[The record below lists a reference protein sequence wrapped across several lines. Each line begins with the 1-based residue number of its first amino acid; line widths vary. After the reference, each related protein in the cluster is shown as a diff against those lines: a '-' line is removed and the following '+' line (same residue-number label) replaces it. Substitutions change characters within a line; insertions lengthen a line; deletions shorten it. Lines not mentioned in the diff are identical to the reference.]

1 MKIHIIIGTRPEAI
15 KMAPVIKGLSHF
27 PKISTTLIGT
37 GQHADLLEGML
48 ASFGLSM
55 DLHWPYSLGRTQH
68 ELLSELLLRCANFW
82 KENPADL
89 VLVQGDTT
97 SAWGAAQAAVLLG
110 IPVGHVEAGL
120 RTYRMDA
127 PFPEELN
134 RQWISRC
141 ASLHFAP
148 TKRAFDTL
156 KEERVQGEIHLV
168 GNTVVDALE
177 EMLREAKPQ
186 QEKKYDILVTAHRRE
201 SFGGGIA
208 SIAHALS
215 ELSLNYRIAVIVHPN
230 PQSKDVFEAH
240 LSGNPKIDL
249 LEPVPYEHMPHL
261 LMATRLLLTDS
272 GGLQEEAPSFALPVL
287 VLRESTE
294 RQELI
299 ESGAGLLVGTS
310 REKIVEESKA
320 ILDNE
325 VRYTAM
331 SKSVNPFGD
340 GHSGIRIAEICHEWL
355 FAQHKK

>member
-27 PKISTTLIGT
+27 PKITTTLIGT

-48 ASFGLSM
+48 ASFNLSM
-55 DLHWPYSLGRTQH
+55 DLHWPYSVGRTQH
-68 ELLSELLLRCANFW
+68 ELLSEFLLRCANFW

-89 VLVQGDTT
+89 ILVQGDTT
-97 SAWGAAQAAVLLG
+97 SALGAAQAAVLQG

-141 ASLHFAP
+141 ALLHFAP
-148 TKRAFDTL
+148 TKRAFDNL
-156 KEERVQGEIHLV
+156 KAERVQGDIHLV
-168 GNTVVDALE
+168 GNTVVDAVE
-177 EMLREAKPQ
+177 EMLREANPQ

-208 SIAHALS
+208 SIAHALN
-215 ELSLNYRIAVIVHPN
+215 ELSSHYRIAVIVHPN

-240 LSGNPKIDL
+240 LSGNPQIDL
-249 LEPVPYEHMPHL
+249 LEPVPYEEMPHL
-261 LMATRLLLTDS
+261 LMASRLLLTDS
-272 GGLQEEAPSFALPVL
+272 GGLQEEAPCFSLPVL

-299 ESGAGLLVGTS
+299 ESGAGILVGTS

-320 ILDNE
+320 ILDNDA
-325 VRYTAM
+325 RYSAM
-331 SKSVNPFGD
+331 SKSANPFGD
-340 GHSGIRIAEICHEWL
+340 GLSGIRIAEICHEWL